1 KEVLVSDVV
10 HGRGELHWCDASL
23 SVSGQQL
30 ERYDNIEQDVA
41 VRRLGLHQVVVDRV
55 ASNGVIG
62 EVTGVDSVDGQGTV
76 GVGDPAVLAVDGNLF
91 TGLLNFIHSLQV
103 RACGSV
109 QCELCALQCGVTVVR
124 VNLVDDGLT
133 VIGLHTRSRV
143 FRVRVIARLL
153 RSVTRD
159 IRRGDRATATTV
171 VGQLTHEVERNAVS
185 IRHRFD
191 NGFHSHMQGIR
202 ADVILYASIVEYVF
216 NVIDI
221 AWSGLHRWT

>member
-91 TGLLNFIHSLQV
+91 TGLLNFIYSLQV

-109 QCELCALQCGVTVVR
+109 QCELCALQCGVTVP
-124 VNLVDDGLT
+124 VNLVDDGLS
-133 VIGLHTRSRV
+133 VIVLHTRSRV
-143 FRVRVIARLL
+143 FRVGVIARLL

-159 IRRGDRATATTV
+159 VRGSDRATATTV
-171 VGQLTHEVERNAVS
+171 VG
-185 IRHRFD
+185 
-191 NGFHSHMQGIR
+191 
-202 ADVILYASIVEYVF
+202 
-216 NVIDI
+216 
-221 AWSGLHRWT
+221 